1 MENALKTSKI
11 QLHIDI
17 SNSKLQDVP
26 SLEIQSAP
34 VLLKQHESGELKFK
48 DRISIAAKQIKDI
61 DSLLVFTK
69 SVPKPTYLQSISERR
84 FQIRAVQLLLG
95 VGILS
100 IT

>member
-1 MENALKTSKI
+1 MSENALKTSKI

-17 SNSKLQDVP
+17 SDSKTRDIP
-26 SLEIQSAP
+26 NPEIQSAP
-34 VLLKQHESGELKFK
+34 VLLKQNESGELKFK

-84 FQIRAVQLLLG
+84 FQIRFGQLLLG
-95 VGILS
+95 VGNVR
-100 IT
+100 